1 MFNPMIKVKD
11 LPSEIKEAIF
21 NVEGKLLD
29 DDEVCMIEAMQ
40 AWSAWEF
47 DDKRIG
53 RRATELVLDL
63 IANY

>member
-11 LPSEIKEAIF
+11 LPSEIKEAVF
-21 NVEGKLLD
+21 NVDGRLLD

-53 RRATELVLDL
+53 RKATELVLEL
-63 IANY
+63 IDKS

>member
-11 LPSEIKEAIF
+11 LPPEIKEAIF
-21 NVEGKLLD
+21 NLDGILLD

-47 DDKRIG
+47 ADKKIG
-53 RRATELVLDL
+53 RWATELVLDL
-63 IANY
+63 IAKS